1 MAPRQLTTAA
11 HARRVLFAPVPVAPT
26 KPLTLSHVKGL
37 LWSDVM
43 HRATRLPHHVDLHY
57 SWSVGVLNAQTLG
70 FWDHLDRTRPGA
82 DFSTCDEEEVGA
94 LYVAYQRDR
103 APRDRLD
110 PAVRRAAEAGGP
122 PQPAGARI
130 LDLWGVRLRELGIAD
145 PGLRTGARPPLSL
158 DQLVALLADLGLCVD
173 HRRWNGPVYL
183 DGTCGW
189 LTLRLLV
196 GADGTAN
203 YLAWLLRDLIPHL
216 RAYNDLVL
224 ACDRDSLPRLRPA
237 AAPPGQARRPSP
249 PRRPRPGAHQRR
261 PRPGPLVAA
270 RRLAGADRRGAGR
283 APSGPGGARRVPA
296 RAAPVLC
303 RDAGPRRPAAAPRRA
318 AEPLHGPGR
327 TRAQGPVRPP
337 GSGRHRRPA
346 AARHA
351 RPHPYV
357 DPYRLTTALL
367 AQARRGGA
375 DGRLLNEVYV

>member
-1 MAPRQLTTAA
+1 MALRQLTTAA

-43 HRATRLPHHVDLHY
+43 HRATGQLHHVDLHY

-82 DFSTCDEEEVGA
+82 DFSRCDEEEIGA
-94 LYVAYQRDR
+94 LYVEYQRGR
-103 APRDRLD
+103 SSGDRLD

-122 PQPAGARI
+122 PHPAGARI

-145 PGLRTGARPPLSL
+145 PGLRTRARPPLSL

-183 DGTCGW
+183 DGTRGG
-189 LTLRLLV
+189 LPLRLLV

-216 RAYNDLVL
+216 RAYDDFVL
-224 ACDRDSLPRLRPA
+224 TCDRDTLPDHVLLRHVLGRLGARVHLVALGRVRTGGAPGPVPSSRHGGWQGLTA
-237 AAPPGQARRPSP
+237 AALAERHLDRVGPDAYRLGLRLYFVAMLGRGDRQPYRAELLNRCMERAARVLKGQSSP
-249 PRRPRPGAHQRR
+249 PDPADT
-261 PRPGPLVAA
+261 AA
-270 RRLAGADRRGAGR
+270 LLR
-283 APSGPGGARRVPA
+283 
-296 RAAPVLC
+296 
-303 RDAGPRRPAAAPRRA
+303 
-318 AEPLHGPGR
+318 
-327 TRAQGPVRPP
+327 
-337 GSGRHRRPA
+337 
-346 AARHA
+346 RHA

-367 AQARRGGA
+367 GRSRRGGA
-375 DGRLLNEVYV
+375 DGHLLNEVYL